1 MIKLL
6 FLNAVNPKSEHENR
20 YNPLGIMYLSAALKQ
35 AFPQGT
41 LSIELISK
49 DFEKHIKVFHP
60 DIVAITSVSQN
71 YNRAKL
77 YAEIAHQFR
86 IPVIIGG
93 MHISTIPCSLTRDM
107 DVGCIGE
114 SEVTIVELMKAFIN
128 NGKTFSCKQLEQI
141 PGIIFWKDGIQIETL
156 PRPLIQNMDLLPQ
169 PDRTLD
175 DYKKHAYMFSSR
187 GCPYRCLFCY
197 SSRFWEKVRLFSPEY
212 IVEEIIDLVRNYKT
226 TLITF
231 YDDLFA
237 VHRERIN
244 KIRMLLEGERV
255 LNKIKFTC
263 FLRANLVTE
272 DLISD
277 LKKMRIF
284 AVGLGLESGNQR
296 ILQFLKS
303 KNITVEQNKHAVKLL
318 TDAGIKVNATFIIG
332 SPDETKDEM
341 METYNFIKDNP
352 LSFVDIYTLMPFPGT
367 PVWEYALQK
376 GLVCDDMDWD
386 KLNVNIENRYTYDK
400 SIIVSE
406 IYTKQEIYQFYK
418 KFRRLRFIKN
428 VKALPGHPYLIDLP
442 RIGYRMI
449 RERFLNYIR
458 F

>member
-1 MIKLL
+1 M
-6 FLNAVNPKSEHENR
+6 
-20 YNPLGIMYLSAALKQ
+20 
-35 AFPQGT
+35 
-41 LSIELISK
+41 
-49 DFEKHIKVFHP
+49 
-60 DIVAITSVSQN
+60 
-71 YNRAKL
+71 
-77 YAEIAHQFR
+77 
-86 IPVIIGG
+86 
-93 MHISTIPCSLTRDM
+93 
-107 DVGCIGE
+107 
-114 SEVTIVELMKAFIN
+114 
-128 NGKTFSCKQLEQI
+128 
-141 PGIIFWKDGIQIETL
+141 
-156 PRPLIQNMDLLPQ
+156 
-169 PDRTLD
+169 
-175 DYKKHAYMFSSR
+175 
-187 GCPYRCLFCY
+187 
-197 SSRFWEKVRLFSPEY
+197 
-212 IVEEIIDLVRNYKT
+212 
-226 TLITF
+226 
-231 YDDLFA
+231 
-237 VHRERIN
+237 
-244 KIRMLLEGERV
+244 
-255 LNKIKFTC
+255 
-263 FLRANLVTE
+263 
-272 DLISD
+272 
-277 LKKMRIF
+277 
-284 AVGLGLESGNQR
+284 
-296 ILQFLKS
+296 
-303 KNITVEQNKHAVKLL
+303 KLL